1 MQIKVFTIPIS
12 NPSATEESVNAFLRS
27 RRVVNVTREFVPN
40 AENSLWTIMVEYL
53 VDNATDTKKRGKV
66 DYREVLNREQFA
78 LFSQLRE
85 IRKKIAEERGVPVY
99 TVFTNEQLASIATNR
114 PGSLDAI
121 RHIPGIGSGKA
132 EQFGEMV
139 IQFLNGNEAGG

>member
-27 RRVVNVTREFVPN
+27 RRVVNVTREFVSN

-53 VDNATDTKKRGKV
+53 VDNATDTRKRGKV
-66 DYREVLNREQFA
+66 DYREVLTAEQFA

-85 IRKKIAEERGVPVY
+85 IRKKTAEERGVPVY
-99 TVFTNEQLASIATNR
+99 TVFTNEQLASIAIHR
-114 PGSLDAI
+114 PTSLGALKQ
-121 RHIPGIGSGKA
+121 IPGVGNGKA
-132 EQFGEMV
+132 EQYGEMV
-139 IQFLNGNEAGG
+139 VQFLNGDETDR